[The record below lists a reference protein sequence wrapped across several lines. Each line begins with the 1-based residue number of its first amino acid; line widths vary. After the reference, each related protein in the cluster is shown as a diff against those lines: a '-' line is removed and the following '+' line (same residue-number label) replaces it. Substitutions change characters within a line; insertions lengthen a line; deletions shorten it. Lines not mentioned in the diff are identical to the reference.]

1 MALKD
6 ILWRAARATKMA
18 DFERAM
24 NDMRTRNTAAYEW
37 LMQRPATHWSKSHFS
52 THCKSDI
59 LLNNMSESF
68 NHMVLRARSKHIVD
82 MLETIRL
89 ILMKRVQMRR
99 DQMMKH
105 TGDLCPKIAKILE
118 DMKKKSMEFIAHWNG
133 KDEFEIES
141 AYGTRFRLH
150 LGDKTCSCRRWDL
163 TGIPCP
169 HAICGMYY
177 MGHIPEEY
185 VHECYKKETF
195 INTYSQLMGTLN
207 DMDMWPKVDFPPL
220 IPPKCENLPG
230 RPKKHARKKDPDE
243 VKDKEKHV
251 KKSGKLGK
259 KVLP

>member
-1 MALKD
+1 
-6 ILWRAARATKMA
+6 
-18 DFERAM
+18 M

-52 THCKSDI
+52 TTTYSD
-59 LLNNMSESF
+59 E
-68 NHMVLRARSKHIVD
+68 
-82 MLETIRL
+82 EGPYEE
-89 ILMKRVQMRR
+89 

-118 DMKKKSMEFIAHWNG
+118 DMKKKSMESIAHLNG
-133 KDEFEIES
+133 KDES

-220 IPPKCENLPG
+220 IPPKCEKPT
-230 RPKKHARKKDPDE
+230 REA
-243 VKDKEKHV
+243 
-251 KKSGKLGK
+251 
-259 KVLP
+259 

>member
-1 MALKD
+1 
-6 ILWRAARATKMA
+6 
-18 DFERAM
+18 
-24 NDMRTRNTAAYEW
+24 
-37 LMQRPATHWSKSHFS
+37 
-52 THCKSDI
+52 
-59 LLNNMSESF
+59 MSESF

-89 ILMKRVQMRR
+89 ILMKRVHMRR

-133 KDEFEIES
+133 KDEFEIEY

-230 RPKKHARKKDPDE
+230 RPRNMQERKTLMKS
-243 VKDKEKHV
+243 KI
-251 KKSGKLGK
+251 KKSM
-259 KVLP
+259 